1 MSQAPDPEKKD
12 SIEALL
18 RELGA
23 IVPGKELAPD
33 PALRAAPEPLLG
45 EQAASAAE
53 TRAESA
59 PASPFQTAFSA
70 DLPAGPDLLGFDE
83 TLARLAALAAHKR
96 TETPLTIG
104 FFGPSGSGKSF
115 AMARFLRS
123 AEALSAR
130 AETEPDTHYLS
141 GILTLSIDAGGI
153 TENPAESLAGA
164 LHARLAE
171 AYPKIAAE
179 AACAVRDPRADARE
193 ALERLDECR
202 RKLEAEKQALDEVS
216 AQRAR
221 LSETILY
228 ESAGSQT
235 AAFISAN
242 KEQIRRLFTKLKIP
256 GDPLIAF
263 KDMTGALGG
272 SQGFA
277 SRAGF
282 ALRSLY
288 AFKGQRSLLFL
299 SLILAFAWAG
309 LRFMLQS
316 RPAWLGWR
324 ESEPLAPMVSWLEAH
339 QDLMSGLGSLSLFA
353 AVLAAGFA
361 LWRMLRLSQL
371 MFRSR
376 ALLEADTASR
386 ARELEGLIAHKA
398 RRIEGLAA
406 DASQYAKQAAEA
418 EKRAGSQPLPAAA
431 AAGAAPF
438 PLDMR
443 AWQAQAYAAAA
454 GAMAT
459 AAAGNS
465 GARELRR
472 IIVAID
478 HSDTL
483 DPFRSARILN
493 SARQLFQRGYVLV
506 IAADPE
512 RLADGG
518 APWPQ
523 LGRWIQIPVQT
534 KALSSRASAAS
545 FIRALLEGSAAQP
558 DRAAAPLAPAADL
571 AEPIPAEEAR
581 LLAGLAPL
589 AGACGRDLKRFV
601 NLYRLLRAAEPGQ
614 NGALA
619 LMLALEAGGT
629 DGEREAVREALS
641 TANPAADFAPRGGGL
656 RLSDAMLQV
665 QAAVGRVSVA
675 AAKEAAETV
684 RVFSLKG

>member
-23 IVPGKELAPD
+23 IVPGKELAPE
-33 PALRAAPEPLLG
+33 PALRATPDTLPG
-45 EQAASAAE
+45 ERALPAAE

-59 PASPFQTAFSA
+59 PASHFQTAFSA

-104 FFGPSGSGKSF
+104 FLGPPGSGKSF
-115 AMARFLRS
+115 AIARFLRS

-130 AETEPDTHYLS
+130 AETVPDTPYLS
-141 GILTLSIDAGGI
+141 GILTLSIDAAGI

-171 AYPKIAAE
+171 AFPKIAAE

-193 ALERLDECR
+193 SLERLDECR
-202 RKLEAEKQALDEVS
+202 RKLEAEKQALDEVT

-235 AAFISAN
+235 GAFISAN
-242 KEQIRRLFTKLKIP
+242 KEPIRRLFTKLKIP

-263 KDMTGALGG
+263 KDMTGALLG

-299 SLILAFAWAG
+299 SLILALAWAG

-324 ESEPLAPMVSWLEAH
+324 ESEPMAPMVSWLEAH

-353 AVLAAGFA
+353 AVLAGWLA

-386 ARELEGLIAHKA
+386 ARELDGLIAHKA

-406 DASQYAKQAAEA
+406 DASQYAKQASEA

-431 AAGAAPF
+431 AAGSVPF
-438 PLDMR
+438 PIDTR
-443 AWQAQAYAAAA
+443 ARQARAYAAAV
-454 GAMAT
+454 GAMAA

-465 GARELRR
+465 GGRELRR

-478 HSDTL
+478 HLDTL
-483 DPFRSARILN
+483 DPSRSVSILN
-493 SARQLFQRGYVLV
+493 DARRLFQDGYALV
-506 IAADPE
+506 IAADPA
-512 RLADGG
+512 RLGDGSG
-518 APWPQ
+518 KTPQ

-534 KALSSRASAAS
+534 GALSSRAGAGD
-545 FIRALLEGSAAQP
+545 FIRALLEGTAEQP
-558 DRAAAPLAPAADL
+558 DTVAVTGAAAAAFGEPL
-571 AEPIPAEEAR
+571 PAEEAR

-589 AGACGRDLKRFV
+589 AGVCGRDLKRFV
-601 NLYRLLRAAEPGQ
+601 NLYRLLRAANLGQ

-629 DGEREAVREALS
+629 AGEREAVQEALS
-641 TANPAADFAPRGGGL
+641 TANPAADFAPRGGGV
-656 RLSDAMLQV
+656 RLSDALLQV
-665 QAAVGRVSVA
+665 QAVAGRVSA
-675 AAKEAAETV
+675 AAVEEAAETV